1 MRIGSILNG
10 VSRIQMTFKTMG
22 WHEAI
27 LAESVV
33 TGELGTVV
41 LLLEVRKRRGRDYQE
56 GTTT

>member
-1 MRIGSILNG
+1 
-10 VSRIQMTFKTMG
+10 MTFKTMG

-41 LLLEVRKRRGRDYQE
+41 LLLEVRKRRGRDNYLVDDKQMNK
-56 GTTT
+56 